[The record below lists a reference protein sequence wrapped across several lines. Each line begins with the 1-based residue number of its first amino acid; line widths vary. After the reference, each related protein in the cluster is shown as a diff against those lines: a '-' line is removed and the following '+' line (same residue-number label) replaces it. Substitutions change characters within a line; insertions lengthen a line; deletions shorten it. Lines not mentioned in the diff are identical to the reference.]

1 MKSVL
6 LNENDTICTCGK
18 MVTHTRGD
26 TVKNFV
32 GQAIIHVLLGLMEMY
47 ILALLFKRRYMLQET

>member
-1 MKSVL
+1 
-6 LNENDTICTCGK
+6 